1 MSEAYEE
8 DEELEEPAPVFMYIA
23 EEAPERRR
31 QWCADMG
38 CYYFGGQGVDKALKA
53 AQMIEK
59 YLTGALPKQ
68 V

>member
-1 MSEAYEE
+1 MADEYEE
-8 DEELEEPAPVFMYIA
+8 DDELEEPALAIIYVA
-23 EEAPERRR
+23 EETPERRR

-38 CYYFGGQGVDKALKA
+38 CYYFGGQGVDKAVKA